1 MVTSLQLTAQLKRFL
16 CGMPSKIEKKRS
28 QNKKYYK
35 LSLQA
40 SENYAANSN
49 SDVKKCAVL

>member
-1 MVTSLQLTAQLKRFL
+1 MTSLQLTAQLRRFL
-16 CGMPSKIEKKRS
+16 CGMPSKIQKKRS

-40 SENYAANSN
+40 SENYAANS
-49 SDVKKCAVL
+49 DVKKCAVS